1 MPLLNILDS
10 PLGFLVERQAMLHA
24 LPMRAAG
31 FSSRGKYFFLPREWF
46 FSRVVCCQLVC
57 LQICLHIRKIHTKQ
71 NEYPRQ
77 AHRKLGMMALPMRQQ
92 QAMPSSLTAGIFKVG
107 FAPALAQPYS
117 LPSSEVVRLRPP
129 DGGKHDVGSLFLT

>member
-1 MPLLNILDS
+1 MAGTVLS
-10 PLGFLVERQAMLHA
+10 A
-24 LPMRAAG
+24 PMRAAD
-31 FSSRGKYFFLPREWF
+31 FSSRGKYFFFPWEIFFPPEGMIFSSRGNDF

-71 NEYPRQ
+71 NVYPRQ
-77 AHRKLGMMALPMRQQ
+77 AYRKLGTEASPMRQQ
-92 QAMPSSLTAGIFKVG
+92 QAMPSSLTAGIFKLG